1 MVTSQSDVDVLTS
14 CWPVLFRQGT
24 CEWVEWQE
32 RTELGEGVLTKA
44 LCIEGTAS
52 RLNGLKNLA

>member
-1 MVTSQSDVDVLTS
+1 MDVLTF

-32 RTELGEGVLTKA
+32 RTELGGGVLSKA
-44 LCIEGTAS
+44 LCIEGATS
-52 RLNGLKNLA
+52 WLNGLKNLA